1 MSVPSS
7 VATAGKPWRPNI
19 FVTVCTALAVLAGAA
34 KTVQAQGDTLRVA
47 AAVAIALESNPSLQ
61 AARLRVDAA
70 RERAPQAG
78 AFPDPVLSLGLMNRP
93 LDGFGTGEPMTMNTV
108 QLTQRLPWPGTLGFA
123 EDRMEHLAL
132 AEEFDAAEVE
142 HQLAARVKSV
152 YFDLAYTDR
161 ALAVMRETRELLRSF
176 QDVASAMYGAGRGL
190 QQDVLQ
196 AQVAVARVSEDIT
209 VLEQER
215 LASAAR
221 LNALLGRD
229 GPVGVPALELPA
241 PIGETATVDSLM
253 ALASTDRP
261 ALQAARARA
270 DAAQA
275 GYRAARR
282 QLFPDI
288 MVTVGYGQRPQ
299 YTDMLSVMVG
309 ISLPIW
315 AGNRQIPMR
324 REMLAEQAERE
335 AGVQALSNE
344 TYARITELRAQIER
358 ARSLTRL
365 YATSILPQARAAVES
380 ALSAYR
386 VGSVDYMTL
395 MNNQLTVNRYAIE
408 MEHLA
413 ADYQR
418 ATAELEALIGRD
430 FGGGQ

>member
-7 VATAGKPWRPNI
+7 VVAAGKPWRPNS
-19 FVTVCTALAVLAGAA
+19 FVTVCTALAVLAGAVNA
-34 KTVQAQGDTLRVA
+34 VQAQGDTLRVA
-47 AAVAIALESNPSLQ
+47 AAVAIALQSNPSLQ

-93 LDGFGTGEPMTMNTV
+93 LDGFGTGEPMTMNTL

-123 EDRMEHLAL
+123 EDRMEHLAV
-132 AEEFDAAEVE
+132 AEGFDAAEVE
-142 HQLAARVKSV
+142 HQLAARVKTV

-161 ALAVMRETRELLRSF
+161 ALAVMRETRELLLSF
-176 QDVASAMYGAGRGL
+176 QDVASALYGAGRGL

-196 AQVAVARVSEDIT
+196 AQVAVARVSEDLT

-215 LASAAR
+215 IASAAR

-241 PIGETATVDSLM
+241 PIGETLSVDSLM
-253 ALASTDRP
+253 ALASSDRP
-261 ALQAARARA
+261 ALQAARARV
-270 DAAQA
+270 DAAEA

-282 QLFPDI
+282 QLYPDI

-299 YTDMLSVMVG
+299 YTDMLSVMLG
-309 ISLPIW
+309 ISVPLW
-315 AGNRQIPMR
+315 AGSRELPLR
-324 REMLAEQAERE
+324 REMLAQQAEQEARE
-335 AGVQALSNE
+335 RDLHNE
-344 TYARITELRAQIER
+344 TFARIVELRAQIER
-358 ARSLTRL
+358 ARSLSRL

-418 ATAELEALIGRD
+418 ATAELEALVGCD
-430 FGGGQ
+430 LGGGQ